1 MNRKI
6 IVSIASMILLVS
18 SSVTADAS
26 LELTSSA
33 FSDGDS
39 LPISFTCEG
48 EGISPPLSWRG
59 VPEGAQ
65 SLVVIMDHQPQFNP
79 DPQLKPEPRPEPKP
93 KSELNQGTKPMQV
106 GDGMP
111 PPPPNSNKPEGLR
124 WYWTMYNIPTDVSGV
139 DAGKSVGILGS
150 NVVTEG
156 NEYASPCSKGPG
168 PKKYT
173 FHLYALSDS
182 LAIPHSEPVS
192 EATLRKHMSGIVL
205 DSDSLTVSFTRSC
218 RSPSNMLDQPRRQ
231 PIDSEKDHSA
241 GQAKHQ
247 RPSPSEL
254 PLCSQV
260 EKISVFSPI

>member
-18 SSVTADAS
+18 SSVTADAL

-48 EGISPPLSWRG
+48 EGISPPLSWSG

-65 SLVVIMDHQPQFNP
+65 SLVMIMDHQPEF
-79 DPQLKPEPRPEPKP
+79 EPEPKSNP
-93 KSELNQGTKPMQV
+93 KSKLNPKPRPATEMMQARE
-106 GDGMP
+106 G
-111 PPPPNSNKPEGLR
+111 KPEGLR

-150 NVVTEG
+150 NVVTGG

-182 LAIPHSEPVS
+182 LAISQSEPVS

-218 RSPSNMLDQPRRQ
+218 RSQSNMLDQPRRQ
-231 PIDSEKDHSA
+231 PIGSKKDHSA